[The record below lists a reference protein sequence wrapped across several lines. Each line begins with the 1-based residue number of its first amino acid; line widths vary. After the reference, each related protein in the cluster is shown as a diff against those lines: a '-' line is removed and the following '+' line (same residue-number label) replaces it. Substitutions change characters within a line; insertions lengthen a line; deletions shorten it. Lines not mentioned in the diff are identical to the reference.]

1 MFGKF
6 DKLILMS
13 EGKIIY
19 NNDAHAAIEYFG
31 KITFDGVRFKCPDH
45 SNPADFFMEIMSK
58 ESMVV

>member
-19 NNDAHAAIEYFG
+19 NNDAHAAIEYF
-31 KITFDGVRFKCPDH
+31 
-45 SNPADFFMEIMSK
+45 S
-58 ESMVV
+58 